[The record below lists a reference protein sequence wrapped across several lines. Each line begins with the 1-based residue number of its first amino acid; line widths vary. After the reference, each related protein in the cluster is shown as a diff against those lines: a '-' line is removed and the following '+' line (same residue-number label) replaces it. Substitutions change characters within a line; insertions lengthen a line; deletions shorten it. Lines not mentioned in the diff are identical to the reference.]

1 MSAYGRSAC
10 QAYCLLVGLGL
21 VAAGLIGFAYNS
33 AFSSDPAD
41 RDAVLGVLDVNGWHN
56 LVHLATGIVSL
67 AVWGS
72 RAAARVWLGVFG
84 MTYVGVSV
92 WGFAIG
98 SGGSILS
105 VIPVNTADNFL
116 HLLLGTSALLV
127 YAFAS
132 TRPPP
137 VAQS

>member
-21 VAAGLIGFAYNS
+21 VAAGLAGFAYDS
-33 AFSSDPAD
+33 ASSSDPSD
-41 RDAVLGVLDVNGWHN
+41 RDAVFGVLAANGSHD

-72 RAAARVWLGVFG
+72 RAVARVWLGMFG

-98 SGGSILS
+98 SGEAILS
-105 VIPVNTADNFL
+105 VIPVNTAGNFL
-116 HLLLGTSALLV
+116 HLVLGTSALLV

-132 TRPPP
+132 ARRPP